1 MKRVGLFLLLLLL
14 LAPPAT
20 SQVPDDKLIVSGQ
33 RIGKWTLEMTLDDLV
48 RINGPAECGVPPQE
62 LTIVVRRDTLCAWPG
77 DNPLTAATRDGRR
90 VLVLILAGDGPKES
104 VARTFKTEKGI
115 AIGYSRSDM
124 LAAYGSPAGAPG
136 GLSIYDEFGITFGIR
151 SERVASIM
159 VFLPRTGASIWRLQ
173 ATTQAPAPTPS
184 PTPRDGNGY

>member
-48 RINGPAECGVPPQE
+48 RMNGPAVGLTPLLSPPH
-62 LTIVVRRDTLCAWPG
+62 VGTLILYSWRT
-77 DNPLTAATRDGRR
+77 NPLTALTRDRR
-90 VLVLILAGDGPKES
+90 RTDALMISGPEPG
-104 VARTFKTEKGI
+104 ADTFKTGKSIGI
-115 AIGYSRSDM
+115 GSTRSSVI
-124 LAAYGSPAGAPG
+124 AAYANPAATIPVNPTTDF
-136 GLSIYDEFGITFGIR
+136 LIYDEIGITFNVV
-151 SERVASIM
+151 SDRVDAIW
-159 VFLPRTGASIWRLQ
+159 VFRTRTAASIWRFQ

-184 PTPRDGNGY
+184 PTPRNGNGY